1 LFCHVTFLYVLGSSD
16 AWLPDK
22 PALLL
27 PALVV
32 LQARNVLAL
41 AERFEAAGADML

>member
-1 LFCHVTFLYVLGSSD
+1 
-16 AWLPDK
+16 
-22 PALLL
+22 LLL
-27 PALVV
+27 AAVVV